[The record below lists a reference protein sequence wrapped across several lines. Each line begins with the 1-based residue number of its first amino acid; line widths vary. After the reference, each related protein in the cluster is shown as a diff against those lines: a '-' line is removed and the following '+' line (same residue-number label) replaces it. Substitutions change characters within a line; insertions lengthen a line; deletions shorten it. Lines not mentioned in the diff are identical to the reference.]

1 MSISYKILGKPG
13 RDNALMVWINSGTKL
28 YRILFDCGENLL
40 HEIPSSDV
48 RAIDY
53 IFFSHF
59 HLDHAAGFDYF
70 FRRNYDRETKPVYIF
85 GPAETSSIIQNRMR
99 GYKWNLVSGIPGEW
113 FVTDILADET
123 VTYRF
128 LAREGF
134 SKKHF
139 VEKKKSASTVFSNE
153 HFSVSA
159 TLLNHLIE
167 SAAYRIN
174 GTPSLNIDKNK
185 LVIYKY
191 ESGPWLEMVKDL
203 FLSSRK
209 VLSINGE
216 IISLGELRKRL
227 LIKHEGES
235 ISYLTDF
242 IFDSPSKKKA
252 IKLIKNCGTVICE
265 SQYLTADVELAK
277 KNYHLTV
284 SQAAEIASKGNAGKL
299 IIFHNSER
307 YNIKDDYPNFLKEAR
322 AQFQNTFFPEEWV

>member
-1 MSISYKILGKPG
+1 
-13 RDNALMVWINSGTKL
+13 
-28 YRILFDCGENLL
+28 
-40 HEIPSSDV
+40 
-48 RAIDY
+48 
-53 IFFSHF
+53 
-59 HLDHAAGFDYF
+59 
-70 FRRNYDRETKPVYIF
+70 
-85 GPAETSSIIQNRMR
+85 
-99 GYKWNLVSGIPGEW
+99 
-113 FVTDILADET
+113 
-123 VTYRF
+123 
-128 LAREGF
+128 
-134 SKKHF
+134 
-139 VEKKKSASTVFSNE
+139 
-153 HFSVSA
+153 
-159 TLLNHLIE
+159 
-167 SAAYRIN
+167 
-174 GTPSLNIDKNK
+174 
-185 LVIYKY
+185 
-191 ESGPWLEMVKDL
+191 MVKDL